1 MSKKHFELIAS
12 VLREYNERPGVTDAE
27 RDMLEE
33 LAKTFATEL
42 RAENS
47 RFDRSR
53 FLAACAGRDSTDS
66 AGRKVRYSKNIASGF
81 YPSDGSA
88 PTLADNS

>member
-1 MSKKHFELIAS
+1 MSKKHFELIAA

-27 RDMLEE
+27 KAQLSE

-42 RAENS
+42 RAENP

-53 FLAACAGRDSTDS
+53 FIAACEGRDSTDS
-66 AGRKVRYSKNIASGF
+66 AGRKVRYSNGR
-81 YPSDGSA
+81 
-88 PTLADNS
+88 